1 MKIIKR
7 DGTINNFEVDKIKN
21 AILKA
26 CQEIGK
32 DMSDSEILNIV
43 MNVVSNINS
52 YMEENKLTEINVEQI
67 QDFVEKNLSDYKDIL
82 IAYKNYR
89 RERNRIRDTK
99 TDIMKTVKAIGVETD
114 RDNAN
119 VGNNFSAK
127 LLRIASESNKWT
139 QTSSVIPKE
148 MAKLHENG
156 DLYFHDLDSYNL
168 TTNCIGEDEYLLLRD
183 NTNGQNSWKKF
194 SELNKYFT
202 EENKVNNTNN
212 NVETVRVNNI
222 STLGRLGFT
231 NIRYI
236 SRRKLN
242 ENEKMYKLNTRRNK
256 GIYCTGEHKIPVI
269 RDGKEVLLEA
279 KQIMKGDK
287 LLLAKNITSANKDS
301 EEIIRI
307 DIIDGYNGYVYDLE
321 TDEHWFS
328 VNDYIVHNCL
338 HVPTRKMLTEG
349 FNTGYGTIKR
359 PQRIE
364 SAAELSCI
372 LLQASQNDCFGGQ
385 SHPNFDND
393 MGLFVEPTRQE
404 IKNEYL
410 SLGIDNDEKV
420 EEKVE
425 KRIHQAMQAVVYNLN
440 SMHSRAGSQVP
451 FSSVNIGIPES
462 KDAALVC
469 KVFLEEYNKGLGN
482 GEQPIFPNIIFRVK
496 DGVNAKEG
504 DPYYYLY
511 ELACKV
517 AAKHMNPTFM
527 NINADF
533 NKEYYDKG
541 YIPATMGCRT
551 YLMSNIN
558 GEPGTEGRG
567 NIAPITMNL
576 PRMGLQANGS
586 IEKFYE
592 ILDKRLIQSRD
603 CLLHRYSI
611 LKELK
616 VKDLP
621 FVAGQKLMKGSEN
634 LSMNDSIEPIL
645 KQGTWGI
652 GFIGLAE
659 TLIAL
664 TGKHHGEDEN
674 SRKLGY
680 EIIKHIRDFCDKTT
694 KEFKL
699 NFSAYATPAEG
710 LSGKF
715 ISKDIK
721 IFGKIK
727 GITDKK
733 YYTNSFHVPV
743 GYQISIK
750 EKIDIEA
757 PYHKL
762 CNGGHISY
770 IELDN
775 CPSSEVIKSIV
786 DYAFNNTNIGY
797 FGINFHI
804 KYCKDCGTYLLN
816 EQDTCPKCNS
826 KNIQGI
832 SRVTGYLSLD
842 ERFAPEDSF
851 GKGAEKADRISH
863 NKKEKFISYKR

>member
-21 AILKA
+21 AISKA

-242 ENEKMYKLNTRRNK
+242 ENEKMYKLNTRRDK

-269 RDGKEVLLEA
+269 RDGEEVLLEA

-541 YIPATMGCRT
+541 YIPATMG
-551 YLMSNIN
+551 
-558 GEPGTEGRG
+558 
-567 NIAPITMNL
+567 
-576 PRMGLQANGS
+576 
-586 IEKFYE
+586 
-592 ILDKRLIQSRD
+592 
-603 CLLHRYSI
+603 
-611 LKELK
+611 
-616 VKDLP
+616 
-621 FVAGQKLMKGSEN
+621 
-634 LSMNDSIEPIL
+634 
-645 KQGTWGI
+645 
-652 GFIGLAE
+652 
-659 TLIAL
+659 
-664 TGKHHGEDEN
+664 
-674 SRKLGY
+674 
-680 EIIKHIRDFCDKTT
+680 
-694 KEFKL
+694 
-699 NFSAYATPAEG
+699 
-710 LSGKF
+710 
-715 ISKDIK
+715 
-721 IFGKIK
+721 
-727 GITDKK
+727 
-733 YYTNSFHVPV
+733 
-743 GYQISIK
+743 
-750 EKIDIEA
+750 
-757 PYHKL
+757 
-762 CNGGHISY
+762 
-770 IELDN
+770 
-775 CPSSEVIKSIV
+775 
-786 DYAFNNTNIGY
+786 
-797 FGINFHI
+797 
-804 KYCKDCGTYLLN
+804 
-816 EQDTCPKCNS
+816 
-826 KNIQGI
+826 
-832 SRVTGYLSLD
+832 
-842 ERFAPEDSF
+842 
-851 GKGAEKADRISH
+851 
-863 NKKEKFISYKR
+863 

>member
-21 AILKA
+21 AISKA

-127 LLRIASESNKWT
+127 LLRIASEANKWT

-269 RDGKEVLLEA
+269 RDEKEVLLEA

-321 TDEHWFS
+321 TDEHWFN
-328 VNDYIVHNCL
+328 VNNYIVHNCL

-349 FNTGYGTIKR
+349 FNTGYGTINR

-541 YIPATMGCRT
+541 YIPATMG
-551 YLMSNIN
+551 
-558 GEPGTEGRG
+558 
-567 NIAPITMNL
+567 
-576 PRMGLQANGS
+576 
-586 IEKFYE
+586 
-592 ILDKRLIQSRD
+592 
-603 CLLHRYSI
+603 
-611 LKELK
+611 
-616 VKDLP
+616 
-621 FVAGQKLMKGSEN
+621 
-634 LSMNDSIEPIL
+634 
-645 KQGTWGI
+645 
-652 GFIGLAE
+652 
-659 TLIAL
+659 
-664 TGKHHGEDEN
+664 
-674 SRKLGY
+674 
-680 EIIKHIRDFCDKTT
+680 
-694 KEFKL
+694 
-699 NFSAYATPAEG
+699 
-710 LSGKF
+710 
-715 ISKDIK
+715 
-721 IFGKIK
+721 
-727 GITDKK
+727 
-733 YYTNSFHVPV
+733 
-743 GYQISIK
+743 
-750 EKIDIEA
+750 
-757 PYHKL
+757 
-762 CNGGHISY
+762 
-770 IELDN
+770 
-775 CPSSEVIKSIV
+775 
-786 DYAFNNTNIGY
+786 
-797 FGINFHI
+797 
-804 KYCKDCGTYLLN
+804 
-816 EQDTCPKCNS
+816 
-826 KNIQGI
+826 
-832 SRVTGYLSLD
+832 
-842 ERFAPEDSF
+842 
-851 GKGAEKADRISH
+851 
-863 NKKEKFISYKR
+863 

>member
-21 AILKA
+21 AISKA

-67 QDFVEKNLSDYKDIL
+67 QDFVEKALSDYKDIL

-127 LLRIASESNKWT
+127 LLRIASEANKWT

-242 ENEKMYKLNTRRNK
+242 ENEKMYKLNTRRDK

-279 KQIMKGDK
+279 KQIIKGDK

-541 YIPATMGCRT
+541 YIPATMG
-551 YLMSNIN
+551 
-558 GEPGTEGRG
+558 
-567 NIAPITMNL
+567 
-576 PRMGLQANGS
+576 
-586 IEKFYE
+586 
-592 ILDKRLIQSRD
+592 
-603 CLLHRYSI
+603 
-611 LKELK
+611 
-616 VKDLP
+616 
-621 FVAGQKLMKGSEN
+621 
-634 LSMNDSIEPIL
+634 
-645 KQGTWGI
+645 
-652 GFIGLAE
+652 
-659 TLIAL
+659 
-664 TGKHHGEDEN
+664 
-674 SRKLGY
+674 
-680 EIIKHIRDFCDKTT
+680 
-694 KEFKL
+694 
-699 NFSAYATPAEG
+699 
-710 LSGKF
+710 
-715 ISKDIK
+715 
-721 IFGKIK
+721 
-727 GITDKK
+727 
-733 YYTNSFHVPV
+733 
-743 GYQISIK
+743 
-750 EKIDIEA
+750 
-757 PYHKL
+757 
-762 CNGGHISY
+762 
-770 IELDN
+770 
-775 CPSSEVIKSIV
+775 
-786 DYAFNNTNIGY
+786 
-797 FGINFHI
+797 
-804 KYCKDCGTYLLN
+804 
-816 EQDTCPKCNS
+816 
-826 KNIQGI
+826 
-832 SRVTGYLSLD
+832 
-842 ERFAPEDSF
+842 
-851 GKGAEKADRISH
+851 
-863 NKKEKFISYKR
+863 

>member
-1 MKIIKR
+1 MVKIIKR

-67 QDFVEKNLSDYKDIL
+67 QDFVEKALSDYKDIL

-279 KQIMKGDK
+279 KQIMKGNK
-287 LLLAKNITSANKDS
+287 LLLARNFSSEENKDS

-321 TDEHWFS
+321 TDEHWFN
-328 VNDYIVHNCL
+328 VNNYIVHNCL

-541 YIPATMGCRT
+541 YIPATMG
-551 YLMSNIN
+551 
-558 GEPGTEGRG
+558 
-567 NIAPITMNL
+567 
-576 PRMGLQANGS
+576 
-586 IEKFYE
+586 
-592 ILDKRLIQSRD
+592 
-603 CLLHRYSI
+603 
-611 LKELK
+611 
-616 VKDLP
+616 
-621 FVAGQKLMKGSEN
+621 
-634 LSMNDSIEPIL
+634 
-645 KQGTWGI
+645 
-652 GFIGLAE
+652 
-659 TLIAL
+659 
-664 TGKHHGEDEN
+664 
-674 SRKLGY
+674 
-680 EIIKHIRDFCDKTT
+680 
-694 KEFKL
+694 
-699 NFSAYATPAEG
+699 
-710 LSGKF
+710 
-715 ISKDIK
+715 
-721 IFGKIK
+721 
-727 GITDKK
+727 
-733 YYTNSFHVPV
+733 
-743 GYQISIK
+743 
-750 EKIDIEA
+750 
-757 PYHKL
+757 
-762 CNGGHISY
+762 
-770 IELDN
+770 
-775 CPSSEVIKSIV
+775 
-786 DYAFNNTNIGY
+786 
-797 FGINFHI
+797 
-804 KYCKDCGTYLLN
+804 
-816 EQDTCPKCNS
+816 
-826 KNIQGI
+826 
-832 SRVTGYLSLD
+832 
-842 ERFAPEDSF
+842 
-851 GKGAEKADRISH
+851 
-863 NKKEKFISYKR
+863 

>member
-21 AILKA
+21 AISKA

-67 QDFVEKNLSDYKDIL
+67 QDFVEKALSDYKDIL

-127 LLRIASESNKWT
+127 LLRIASEANKWT

-242 ENEKMYKLNTRRNK
+242 ENEKKYKLNTRRDK

-279 KQIMKGDK
+279 KQIIKGDK

-321 TDEHWFS
+321 TDEHWFN
-328 VNDYIVHNCL
+328 VNNYIVHNCL

-541 YIPATMGCRT
+541 YIPATMG
-551 YLMSNIN
+551 
-558 GEPGTEGRG
+558 
-567 NIAPITMNL
+567 
-576 PRMGLQANGS
+576 
-586 IEKFYE
+586 
-592 ILDKRLIQSRD
+592 
-603 CLLHRYSI
+603 
-611 LKELK
+611 
-616 VKDLP
+616 
-621 FVAGQKLMKGSEN
+621 
-634 LSMNDSIEPIL
+634 
-645 KQGTWGI
+645 
-652 GFIGLAE
+652 
-659 TLIAL
+659 
-664 TGKHHGEDEN
+664 
-674 SRKLGY
+674 
-680 EIIKHIRDFCDKTT
+680 
-694 KEFKL
+694 
-699 NFSAYATPAEG
+699 
-710 LSGKF
+710 
-715 ISKDIK
+715 
-721 IFGKIK
+721 
-727 GITDKK
+727 
-733 YYTNSFHVPV
+733 
-743 GYQISIK
+743 
-750 EKIDIEA
+750 
-757 PYHKL
+757 
-762 CNGGHISY
+762 
-770 IELDN
+770 
-775 CPSSEVIKSIV
+775 
-786 DYAFNNTNIGY
+786 
-797 FGINFHI
+797 
-804 KYCKDCGTYLLN
+804 
-816 EQDTCPKCNS
+816 
-826 KNIQGI
+826 
-832 SRVTGYLSLD
+832 
-842 ERFAPEDSF
+842 
-851 GKGAEKADRISH
+851 
-863 NKKEKFISYKR
+863 

>member
-21 AILKA
+21 AISKA

-52 YMEENKLTEINVEQI
+52 YMEENKLTKINVEQI

-168 TTNCIGEDEYLLLRD
+168 TTNC
-183 NTNGQNSWKKF
+183 
-194 SELNKYFT
+194 
-202 EENKVNNTNN
+202 
-212 NVETVRVNNI
+212 
-222 STLGRLGFT
+222 
-231 NIRYI
+231 
-236 SRRKLN
+236 
-242 ENEKMYKLNTRRNK
+242 
-256 GIYCTGEHKIPVI
+256 
-269 RDGKEVLLEA
+269 
-279 KQIMKGDK
+279 
-287 LLLAKNITSANKDS
+287 
-301 EEIIRI
+301 
-307 DIIDGYNGYVYDLE
+307 
-321 TDEHWFS
+321 
-328 VNDYIVHNCL
+328 L

-349 FNTGYGTIKR
+349 FNTGYGTINR

-634 LSMNDSIEPIL
+634 LSMNDSIESIL

-694 KEFKL
+694 KEFNF

-750 EKIDIEA
+750 ETIDIEA

-832 SRVTGYLSLD
+832 S
-842 ERFAPEDSF
+842 
-851 GKGAEKADRISH
+851 I
-863 NKKEKFISYKR
+863 KEYIYK

>member
-21 AILKA
+21 AISKA

-242 ENEKMYKLNTRRNK
+242 ENEKMYKLNTRRDK

-279 KQIMKGDK
+279 KRIMKGDK

-321 TDEHWFS
+321 TNEHWFS

-541 YIPATMGCRT
+541 YIPATMG
-551 YLMSNIN
+551 
-558 GEPGTEGRG
+558 
-567 NIAPITMNL
+567 
-576 PRMGLQANGS
+576 
-586 IEKFYE
+586 
-592 ILDKRLIQSRD
+592 
-603 CLLHRYSI
+603 
-611 LKELK
+611 
-616 VKDLP
+616 
-621 FVAGQKLMKGSEN
+621 
-634 LSMNDSIEPIL
+634 
-645 KQGTWGI
+645 
-652 GFIGLAE
+652 
-659 TLIAL
+659 
-664 TGKHHGEDEN
+664 
-674 SRKLGY
+674 
-680 EIIKHIRDFCDKTT
+680 
-694 KEFKL
+694 
-699 NFSAYATPAEG
+699 
-710 LSGKF
+710 
-715 ISKDIK
+715 
-721 IFGKIK
+721 
-727 GITDKK
+727 
-733 YYTNSFHVPV
+733 
-743 GYQISIK
+743 
-750 EKIDIEA
+750 
-757 PYHKL
+757 
-762 CNGGHISY
+762 
-770 IELDN
+770 
-775 CPSSEVIKSIV
+775 
-786 DYAFNNTNIGY
+786 
-797 FGINFHI
+797 
-804 KYCKDCGTYLLN
+804 
-816 EQDTCPKCNS
+816 
-826 KNIQGI
+826 
-832 SRVTGYLSLD
+832 
-842 ERFAPEDSF
+842 
-851 GKGAEKADRISH
+851 
-863 NKKEKFISYKR
+863 

>member
-21 AILKA
+21 AISKA

-541 YIPATMGCRT
+541 YIPATMG
-551 YLMSNIN
+551 
-558 GEPGTEGRG
+558 
-567 NIAPITMNL
+567 
-576 PRMGLQANGS
+576 
-586 IEKFYE
+586 
-592 ILDKRLIQSRD
+592 
-603 CLLHRYSI
+603 
-611 LKELK
+611 
-616 VKDLP
+616 
-621 FVAGQKLMKGSEN
+621 
-634 LSMNDSIEPIL
+634 
-645 KQGTWGI
+645 
-652 GFIGLAE
+652 
-659 TLIAL
+659 
-664 TGKHHGEDEN
+664 
-674 SRKLGY
+674 
-680 EIIKHIRDFCDKTT
+680 
-694 KEFKL
+694 
-699 NFSAYATPAEG
+699 
-710 LSGKF
+710 
-715 ISKDIK
+715 
-721 IFGKIK
+721 
-727 GITDKK
+727 
-733 YYTNSFHVPV
+733 
-743 GYQISIK
+743 
-750 EKIDIEA
+750 
-757 PYHKL
+757 
-762 CNGGHISY
+762 
-770 IELDN
+770 
-775 CPSSEVIKSIV
+775 
-786 DYAFNNTNIGY
+786 
-797 FGINFHI
+797 
-804 KYCKDCGTYLLN
+804 
-816 EQDTCPKCNS
+816 
-826 KNIQGI
+826 
-832 SRVTGYLSLD
+832 
-842 ERFAPEDSF
+842 
-851 GKGAEKADRISH
+851 
-863 NKKEKFISYKR
+863 

>member
-1 MKIIKR
+1 MVKIIKR

-21 AILKA
+21 AISKA

-43 MNVVSNINS
+43 MNVVGNINS

-242 ENEKMYKLNTRRNK
+242 ENEKMYKLNTRRDK

-279 KQIMKGDK
+279 KQIIKGDK

-307 DIIDGYNGYVYDLE
+307 DIIDGYNSYVYDLE

-541 YIPATMGCRT
+541 YIPATMG
-551 YLMSNIN
+551 
-558 GEPGTEGRG
+558 
-567 NIAPITMNL
+567 
-576 PRMGLQANGS
+576 
-586 IEKFYE
+586 
-592 ILDKRLIQSRD
+592 
-603 CLLHRYSI
+603 
-611 LKELK
+611 
-616 VKDLP
+616 
-621 FVAGQKLMKGSEN
+621 
-634 LSMNDSIEPIL
+634 
-645 KQGTWGI
+645 
-652 GFIGLAE
+652 
-659 TLIAL
+659 
-664 TGKHHGEDEN
+664 
-674 SRKLGY
+674 
-680 EIIKHIRDFCDKTT
+680 
-694 KEFKL
+694 
-699 NFSAYATPAEG
+699 
-710 LSGKF
+710 
-715 ISKDIK
+715 
-721 IFGKIK
+721 
-727 GITDKK
+727 
-733 YYTNSFHVPV
+733 
-743 GYQISIK
+743 
-750 EKIDIEA
+750 
-757 PYHKL
+757 
-762 CNGGHISY
+762 
-770 IELDN
+770 
-775 CPSSEVIKSIV
+775 
-786 DYAFNNTNIGY
+786 
-797 FGINFHI
+797 
-804 KYCKDCGTYLLN
+804 
-816 EQDTCPKCNS
+816 
-826 KNIQGI
+826 
-832 SRVTGYLSLD
+832 
-842 ERFAPEDSF
+842 
-851 GKGAEKADRISH
+851 
-863 NKKEKFISYKR
+863 

>member
-21 AILKA
+21 AISKA

-410 SLGIDNDEKV
+410 SLGIDNNEKV

-541 YIPATMGCRT
+541 YIPATMG
-551 YLMSNIN
+551 
-558 GEPGTEGRG
+558 
-567 NIAPITMNL
+567 
-576 PRMGLQANGS
+576 
-586 IEKFYE
+586 
-592 ILDKRLIQSRD
+592 
-603 CLLHRYSI
+603 
-611 LKELK
+611 
-616 VKDLP
+616 
-621 FVAGQKLMKGSEN
+621 
-634 LSMNDSIEPIL
+634 
-645 KQGTWGI
+645 
-652 GFIGLAE
+652 
-659 TLIAL
+659 
-664 TGKHHGEDEN
+664 
-674 SRKLGY
+674 
-680 EIIKHIRDFCDKTT
+680 
-694 KEFKL
+694 
-699 NFSAYATPAEG
+699 
-710 LSGKF
+710 
-715 ISKDIK
+715 
-721 IFGKIK
+721 
-727 GITDKK
+727 
-733 YYTNSFHVPV
+733 
-743 GYQISIK
+743 
-750 EKIDIEA
+750 
-757 PYHKL
+757 
-762 CNGGHISY
+762 
-770 IELDN
+770 
-775 CPSSEVIKSIV
+775 
-786 DYAFNNTNIGY
+786 
-797 FGINFHI
+797 
-804 KYCKDCGTYLLN
+804 
-816 EQDTCPKCNS
+816 
-826 KNIQGI
+826 
-832 SRVTGYLSLD
+832 
-842 ERFAPEDSF
+842 
-851 GKGAEKADRISH
+851 
-863 NKKEKFISYKR
+863 